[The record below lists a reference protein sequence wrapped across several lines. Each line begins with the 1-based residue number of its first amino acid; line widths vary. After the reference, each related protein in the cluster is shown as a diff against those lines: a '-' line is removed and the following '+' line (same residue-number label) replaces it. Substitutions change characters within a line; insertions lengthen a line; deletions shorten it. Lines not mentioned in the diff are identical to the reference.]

1 MKYASEFKCRICGE
15 VLRGKPQEIDTKEM
29 LSKDRE
35 NLASGKSPLY
45 WVHICKD
52 GSVGFCDFQGH
63 KAVKE

>member
-1 MKYASEFKCRICGE
+1 MKYASEYKCRLCGE
-15 VLRGKPQEIDTKEM
+15 ILRSEAQEIDTKEM
-29 LSKDRE
+29 LEKDKDS
-35 NLASGKSPLY
+35 LTSGKSVFY